1 MSYKATKRHGNSPD
15 VEMCRPSSYL
25 YFYLVPIST
34 KKISHLTLD
43 NSFYLSEFQVK
54 PFSPDCLS
62 NVLIHHFGNEIRN
75 FIR

>member
-1 MSYKATKRHGNSPD
+1 MEIALMLKCVD
-15 VEMCRPSSYL
+15 L
-25 YFYLVPIST
+25 LPIST
-34 KKISHLTLD
+34 LFKKNSHLTLD

-75 FIR
+75 FIM

>member
-15 VEMCRPSSYL
+15 VEVCRPSSYL
-25 YFYLVPIST
+25 YLLK